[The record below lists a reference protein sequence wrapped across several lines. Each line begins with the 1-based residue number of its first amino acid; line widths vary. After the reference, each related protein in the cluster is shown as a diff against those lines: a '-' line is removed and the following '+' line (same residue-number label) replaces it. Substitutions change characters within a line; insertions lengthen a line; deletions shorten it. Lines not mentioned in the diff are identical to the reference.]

1 MFVKIIFNV
10 NSVRRT
16 YHGCRRCA
24 SWYCHV
30 YAAQIKQFSP
40 RGIFRRRMRSGT
52 RLASHPI
59 TLWDGSV
66 FLLLEQFYPGYY
78 LASFAHSLRLV
89 FVVPFF
95 ASLRHLCHE
104 PVSTLLHVHISGRIG
119 SCKNYN
125 CIKDVSRPAHCSSI
139 PRGIVPRRG
148 ISIDLAIDSLIEFAQ
163 PHRRYSKIY
172 SSQ

>member
-1 MFVKIIFNV
+1 M
-10 NSVRRT
+10 RCT
-16 YHGCRRCA
+16 YHECRRCA

-30 YAAQIKQFSP
+30 YVAQIKQFSP

-78 LASFAHSLRLV
+78 LPSFAHSLRHV
-89 FVVPFF
+89 SVVPF
-95 ASLRHLCHE
+95 SLSCVTSATSLS
-104 PVSTLLHVHISGRIG
+104 PPSFHISDRIA
-119 SCKNYN
+119 SRKNYN
-125 CIKDVSRPAHCSSI
+125 CIKDVSRLAHCSSI
-139 PRGIVPRRG
+139 PRGVVPRRG
-148 ISIDLAIDSLIEFAQ
+148 ISIDLAIDSLMESVQ
-163 PHRRYSKIY
+163 LRRYSKIY